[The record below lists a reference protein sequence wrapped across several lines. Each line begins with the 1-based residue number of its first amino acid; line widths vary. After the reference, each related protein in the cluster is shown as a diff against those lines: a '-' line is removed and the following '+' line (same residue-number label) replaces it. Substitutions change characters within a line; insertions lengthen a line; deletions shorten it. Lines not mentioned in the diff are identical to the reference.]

1 MHALRF
7 AFPLLLA
14 LLSSNLLA
22 QDQAPKED
30 KYYPLKKGSTWEYVT
45 AGKSFRI
52 ELVEFEMVGDTLCAK
67 LESILN
73 GNTVASEHV
82 AVKDDGVYR
91 YKYNNIEINP
101 PLKFLVLP
109 AAPDKTWQVDSS
121 AQTPGGEQLNLKG
134 TFTTKAEPVKVPAGD
149 YQTISSSSSSFEVM
163 GQKLEMNYFF
173 APDVGMVKQ
182 IVKLGN
188 STVVVELQ
196 KYTPGGQQ

>member
-1 MHALRF
+1 MHALRI

-52 ELVEFEMVGDTLCAK
+52 ELVDFEMVGD
-67 LESILN
+67 
-73 GNTVASEHV
+73 TVASEHV

-91 YKYNNIEINP
+91 YKYNNIEISP
-101 PLKFLVLP
+101 PLKFLALP
-109 AAPDKTWQVDSS
+109 AAPDKTWQVDSK
-121 AQTPGGEQLNLKG
+121 ADTPTGEKLNLKG
-134 TFTTKAEPVKVPAGD
+134 TFTTKAEAVKVPAGD

>member
-1 MHALRF
+1 MRAIRF

-14 LLSSNLLA
+14 WLSGSLLA
-22 QDQAPKED
+22 QEQNVKED
-30 KYYPLKKGSTWEYVT
+30 RYYPLKKGSTWEYVT

-52 ELVEFEMVGDTLCAK
+52 ELVDFEMVGDTLCAK

-101 PLKFLVLP
+101 PLKFLALP
-109 AAPDKTWQVDSS
+109 AAPDKSWQVDSS
-121 AQTPGGEQLNLKG
+121 ATTPNGETLNLKG
-134 TFTTKAEPVKVPAGD
+134 SFSTKSETVKVPAGD
-149 YQTISSSSSSFEVM
+149 YETITSSSSSFEVM
-163 GQKLEMNYFF
+163 GQKLEMSYSF

-182 IVKLGN
+182 VVKVGN
-188 STVVVELQ
+188 NTVTVELQ
-196 KYTPGGQQ
+196 KYTPGGEQ

>member
-1 MHALRF
+1 MRAIRF

-14 LLSSNLLA
+14 LLSGNLLA
-22 QDQAPKED
+22 QDQTVKED

-67 LESILN
+67 LESMLN

-91 YKYNNIEINP
+91 YKYNNIEISP
-101 PLKFLVLP
+101 PLKFLALP
-109 AAPDKTWQVDSS
+109 VGPDKTWQVDSS
-121 AQTPGGEQLNLKG
+121 ATTPNGETLNLKG
-134 TFTTKAEPVKVPAGD
+134 QFTTKAETVKVPAGD
-149 YQTISSSSSSFEVM
+149 YEAISSTSSSFEVM
-163 GQKLEMNYFF
+163 GQKLEMSYFF

-182 IVKLGN
+182 VVKVGN
-188 STVVVELQ
+188 NTVTVELQ
-196 KYTPGGQQ
+196 KYTPGE